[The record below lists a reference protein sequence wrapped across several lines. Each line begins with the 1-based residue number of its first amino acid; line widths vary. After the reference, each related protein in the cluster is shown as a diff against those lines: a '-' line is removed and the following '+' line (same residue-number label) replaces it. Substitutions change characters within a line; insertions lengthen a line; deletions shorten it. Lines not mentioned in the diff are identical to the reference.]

1 MTPMK
6 VRVNA
11 EIRDV
16 AEGITVDQLIRDL
29 GGVKG
34 PVAVELNREIL
45 PKAMYAEMK
54 LSDGDQ
60 LEIVTFVG
68 GG

>member
-1 MTPMK
+1 MTPVK

-11 EIRDV
+11 EFREV
-16 AEGITVDQLIRDL
+16 VEGTTVDQLIRDL
-29 GGVKG
+29 GVVKG

-45 PKAMYAEMK
+45 PRSKHAELK
-54 LSDGDQ
+54 LKDGDQ